1 MIKSPTDEQREII
14 DYPGN
19 IVVTAKPGSGKTFTI
34 VEKIAN
40 VLPGLPD
47 YKGVIAISFTN
58 KASDELKRRCKQRCK
73 DTKQSF
79 FGTIDKFYLSQI
91 IMPFAC
97 HITGVKK
104 DYEVIEDIPEEGKYS
119 SLLQYDS
126 VLTQLQ
132 KDLLIYGLYD
142 GIVFLKYIGETA
154 LLIIERI
161 SNVILYLKAKYS
173 HVIIDEYQDCGA
185 VQHSIF
191 EYLVENGLIGIAVGD
206 INQAIYGFSNR
217 FPKYLLS
224 LMSKSNYTVF
234 HLNKNHRCHP
244 SISEYSLCLFD
255 ASKTVPTEKRVFR
268 VSVNGDEE
276 IICQRIDQYIEAI
289 KNKYNVA
296 NNNQIAILC
305 RGNSTINRI
314 DSYLKTHHKVY
325 NETVIDKD
333 TSEWGRLFRDIL
345 ISHFEEK
352 IFSAD
357 YVEKYFS
364 EEIEPHKYKQAL
376 SVIDGIFST
385 NPKEFFTVAEKMI
398 AFAELIYPNKRNK
411 TAIAN
416 LQRVLSSEE
425 MLSNYFPAAKDEIN
439 IMTLHKSKGLEFN
452 IVFHMDMY
460 KWVLSNEYGNEEEKQ
475 QNLNLH
481 YVGVTRA
488 IDVCYIML
496 GSKRY
501 NSKGKCYDAFP
512 SSFLEKQELTYRRV
526 DVKW

>member
-1 MIKSPTDEQREII
+1 MIKSPTDEQKDII
-14 DYPGN
+14 DYLGN

-34 VEKIAN
+34 VEKIAT
-40 VLPGLPD
+40 VLPDLPD

-97 HITGVKK
+97 HITGIKN
-104 DYEVIEDIPEEGKYS
+104 DYEVIDDIPEEGKYA

-126 VLTQLQ
+126 VFTQSQ
-132 KDLLIYGLYD
+132 KDLLIEGLYE
-142 GIVFLKYIGETA
+142 GFVFLKFIGETA
-154 LLIIERI
+154 LMIIERV

-224 LMSKSNYTVF
+224 LMSKSNYMVF

-255 ASKTVPTEKRVFR
+255 ASKTVPTDKRVFK
-268 VSVNGDEE
+268 VCVDGDEE
-276 IICQRIDQYIEAI
+276 NMCQRIDQYIEAI
-289 KNKYNVA
+289 KTKYNVA
-296 NNNQIAILC
+296 NNNQIAVLC
-305 RGNSTINRI
+305 RGNSTIHRI
-314 DSYLKTHHKVY
+314 DSFLKTHHKVY

-345 ISHFEEK
+345 ISHFEENT
-352 IFSAD
+352 FSAD
-357 YVEKYFS
+357 YVEKYFL
-364 EEIEPHKYKQAL
+364 EEIEPQKYKQAL
-376 SVIDGIFST
+376 SLIDSIFST
-385 NPKEFFTVAEKMI
+385 DAKGFYATTEKMV
-398 AFAELIYPNKRNK
+398 AFAELIYPTKRNE

-416 LQRVLSSEE
+416 LQTVLSSEE
-425 MLSNYFPAAKDEIN
+425 ILSNYFPAAEDEIN

-460 KWVLSNEYGNEEEKQ
+460 KWVIPNEYGTDEAKLQ
-475 QNLNLH
+475 DLNLH
-481 YVGVTRA
+481 YVGITRA
-488 IDVCYIML
+488 IDVCYIMI

-501 NSKGKCYDAFP
+501 NSQGKCYDALP
-512 SSFLEKQELTYRRV
+512 SPFLEKQELIDRRV

>member
-1 MIKSPTDEQREII
+1 MIKSPTDEQKDII

-40 VLPGLPD
+40 VLPDLPD

-58 KASDELKRRCKQRCK
+58 KASDELIRRCKQRCK

-97 HITGVKK
+97 HITGAKK
-104 DYEVIEDIPEEGKYS
+104 DFEVVEIIPEEGKYA
-119 SLLQYDS
+119 SLLQYNS
-126 VLTQLQ
+126 VLTQPQ
-132 KDLLIYGLYD
+132 KDLIIDGLYE

-154 LLIIERI
+154 LLIIERV

-224 LMSKSNYTVF
+224 LMSKSNF
-234 HLNKNHRCHP
+234 KPFSINKNHRCHP
-244 SISEYSLCLFD
+244 SISEYSLCLFN
-255 ASKTVPTEKRVFR
+255 ASKTIPTDKRVFK
-268 VSVNGDEE
+268 VCIDGDEE
-276 IICQRIDQYIEAI
+276 NICHRIDQYIEAI
-289 KNKYNVA
+289 KSKYNVT
-296 NNNQIAILC
+296 NNNQIGILC
-305 RGNSTINRI
+305 RGNSTIHRI

-345 ISHFEEK
+345 ISHFEENT
-352 IFSAD
+352 FSAD

-376 SVIDGIFST
+376 NIIDSIFST
-385 NPKEFFTVAEKMI
+385 DVKEFYSTTEKMI
-398 AFAELIYPNKRNK
+398 LFAELIYPTKRNK
-411 TAIAN
+411 TAITN
-416 LQRVLSSEE
+416 LQTVLASEE
-425 MLSNYFPAAKDEIN
+425 MLSNYFPAAEDEIN

-460 KWVLSNEYGNEEEKQ
+460 KWVLSNEYGSNEEKL

-501 NSKGKCYDAFP
+501 NSQGKCYDALP
-512 SSFLEKQELTYRRV
+512 SSFLEKRELADRRV

>member
-1 MIKSPTDEQREII
+1 
-14 DYPGN
+14 
-19 IVVTAKPGSGKTFTI
+19 
-34 VEKIAN
+34 
-40 VLPGLPD
+40 
-47 YKGVIAISFTN
+47 
-58 KASDELKRRCKQRCK
+58 
-73 DTKQSF
+73 
-79 FGTIDKFYLSQI
+79 
-91 IMPFAC
+91 
-97 HITGVKK
+97 
-104 DYEVIEDIPEEGKYS
+104 
-119 SLLQYDS
+119 
-126 VLTQLQ
+126 
-132 KDLLIYGLYD
+132 
-142 GIVFLKYIGETA
+142 
-154 LLIIERI
+154 
-161 SNVILYLKAKYS
+161 
-173 HVIIDEYQDCGA
+173 
-185 VQHSIF
+185 
-191 EYLVENGLIGIAVGD
+191 
-206 INQAIYGFSNR
+206 
-217 FPKYLLS
+217 
-224 LMSKSNYTVF
+224 MSKSNYTVF

-255 ASKTVPTEKRVFR
+255 ASKTVPTEKRVFS
-268 VSVNGDEE
+268 VSVDGDEE

-289 KNKYNVA
+289 KTKYNVA

-305 RGNSTINRI
+305 RGNSTIHRI

-376 SVIDGIFST
+376 SIIDDIFST
-385 NPKEFFTVAEKMI
+385 NAKEFYTAAEKMI
-398 AFAELIYPNKRNK
+398 AFAELIYPTKRNK

-416 LQRVLSSEE
+416 LQTVLSSVE
-425 MLSNYFPAAKDEIN
+425 MLSNYFPAANDEVN

-460 KWVLSNEYGNEEEKQ
+460 KWVLSNEYGSEEEKL

-501 NSKGKCYDAFP
+501 NSKGKCYDALP
-512 SSFLEKQELTYRRV
+512 SSFLEKQELTYRRL

>member
-1 MIKSPTDEQREII
+1 MYFLED
-14 DYPGN
+14 
-19 IVVTAKPGSGKTFTI
+19 
-34 VEKIAN
+34 
-40 VLPGLPD
+40 
-47 YKGVIAISFTN
+47 IAISFTN

-154 LLIIERI
+154 L
-161 SNVILYLKAKYS
+161 
-173 HVIIDEYQDCGA
+173 
-185 VQHSIF
+185 
-191 EYLVENGLIGIAVGD
+191 
-206 INQAIYGFSNR
+206 
-217 FPKYLLS
+217 
-224 LMSKSNYTVF
+224 
-234 HLNKNHRCHP
+234 
-244 SISEYSLCLFD
+244 
-255 ASKTVPTEKRVFR
+255 
-268 VSVNGDEE
+268 
-276 IICQRIDQYIEAI
+276 
-289 KNKYNVA
+289 
-296 NNNQIAILC
+296 
-305 RGNSTINRI
+305 
-314 DSYLKTHHKVY
+314 
-325 NETVIDKD
+325 
-333 TSEWGRLFRDIL
+333 
-345 ISHFEEK
+345 
-352 IFSAD
+352 
-357 YVEKYFS
+357 
-364 EEIEPHKYKQAL
+364 
-376 SVIDGIFST
+376 
-385 NPKEFFTVAEKMI
+385 
-398 AFAELIYPNKRNK
+398 
-411 TAIAN
+411 
-416 LQRVLSSEE
+416 
-425 MLSNYFPAAKDEIN
+425 
-439 IMTLHKSKGLEFN
+439 EFN

-501 NSKGKCYDAFP
+501 NSKGKCYDALP